1 MSIDYD
7 KILRKYKK
15 NIECITK
22 GKKGGNKKIL
32 AFIEKYDIV
41 ISKNGSIEDKKRKIL
56 KIIQNKEI
64 GKIKKINR
72 TNKSD
77 KVVIKQTELSRGYFD
92 EELRILKETRKDQ
105 YMLSNKCVDDLMNNK
120 NISIKAEEKSGK
132 RIIME
137 CIHTI
142 LTVNHYIGIAENYKP
157 QSIYITAL
165 NRKDTKEQFIEQEV
179 KYGITSIVAT
189 KVNELLGEIVK
200 IVNGIGDSKIYIHID
215 ECDYGTSNTQQLNTL
230 YNSPEL
236 INHRDRIKFIT
247 YSATPEELT
256 YSEKIEEPEWTFHE
270 FIPANI
276 YFGAQKYL
284 DNNLVYEPEIFFDGN
299 GITDHGKKIIKN
311 VNKNCKTDT
320 NSVKQRNI
328 IVIRDTVVNKLMKL
342 KEKKTY
348 IENKYKCEIQIYDKD
363 SPFSWGDDTSWA
375 SLGRKEIRDDDQNVT
390 HCEYTPVLIFI
401 SQICT
406 RSTEICPYGHRRINV
421 WHDVRKLNDEKCYNT
436 LSQAIGRVKHYTDIT
451 KGENN
456 IKLYCDKDILNYTL
470 GINLVNTPKLKI
482 AQRVGASTTK
492 STKFIFEKYE
502 DDYKDVDSVEP
513 NRWMTCNPNTISDK
527 SSNIRYHSIDG
538 KYRHSDMKIRVFN
551 DKPPGSTTHE
561 QLKNVLQ
568 YKNLESNEYIIRQA
582 KYIKNINY
590 TGKATKAIIIHKTK
604 TSSMWA

>member
-7 KILRKYKK
+7 KIQRKYDKK
-15 NIECITK
+15 IKSIAK
-22 GKKGGNKKIL
+22 GQIGGNNKIL
-32 AFIEKYDIV
+32 SFCKVYNIDI
-41 ISKNGSIEDKKRKIL
+41 SENGTIEDKKRKIL
-56 KIIQNKEI
+56 KIIDNEEI
-64 GKIKKINR
+64 GKVKKINHR
-72 TNKSD
+72 NISG
-77 KVVIKQTELSRGYFD
+77 KVVIKQTELSREYFD
-92 EELRILKETRKDQ
+92 KESTILKETRKDQ
-105 YMLSNKCVDDLMNNK
+105 YMLSNNCVIDLMNNK

-142 LTVNHYIGIAENYKP
+142 LTVNHYIGITENYKP

-215 ECDYGTSNTQQLNTL
+215 ECDYGTSSTQQLSTL
-230 YNSPEL
+230 YNSHEL

-270 FIPANI
+270 FIPANT

-311 VNKNCKTDT
+311 VKKNCKNDT
-320 NSVKQRNI
+320 NTVKQRNI

-363 SPFSWGDDTSWA
+363 SPFSWGDNNSWA
-375 SLGRKEIRDDDQNVT
+375 CLGRKEIRDDDQNVT
-390 HCEYTPVLIFI
+390 HCEYIPVLIFI

-406 RSTEICPYGHRRINV
+406 RSTEICRYGHRRINV

-482 AQRVGASTTK
+482 AQRIGASTTK
-492 STKFIFEKYE
+492 STEFIFEKYL
-502 DDYKDVDSVEP
+502 DNYQDVDSVEP
-513 NRWMTCNPNTISDK
+513 NKWMIGDPNNTLDK
-527 SSNIRYHSIDG
+527 SSNIKYLPING
-538 KYRHSDMKIRVFN
+538 KYCHYDKKLRVFN

-561 QLKNVLQ
+561 QIKNVLQ
-568 YKNLESNEYIIRQA
+568 YKNRESNEYIIRKAQ
-582 KYIKNINY
+582 YIKNINY
-590 TGKATKAIIIHKTK
+590 TGKTIITHQTKS
-604 TSSMWA
+604 SSMWTLN